1 MNIGAGWMIALGCVI
16 AGFMWLGGHLEQL
29 WVPQEYLIIFG
40 AAMGTLVASNK
51 WRNLKSMFRAF
62 VRIFLPSHGGR
73 AANLGLLC
81 LMFELLQRIKR
92 DGALSIESDIADPKQ
107 SELFA
112 KYPTVLKSPRLIEFI
127 TDYFTM
133 MMDGTVTLGQLESV
147 MAQEIE
153 VMNQEA
159 LEPSESIST
168 LADSMP
174 AFGIVAAIIGVVH
187 ALSSIKTGIGPG
199 EIGDMI
205 SQALVGTLL
214 GVFAAYAMMLPVSA
228 PFHCPLMKPAA
239 DVMAEALAR
248 VTIVSPSVPVIA
260 NVTAATVVD
269 PDEIRRLLVEQVT
282 AMVRWRESVHVMKDA
297 GVDTLIEL
305 GAGKVLSGLAK
316 RIDPEL
322 TGISVQTPQDIE
334 EFLKRR

>member
-214 GVFAAYAMMLPVSA
+214 GVFAAYAMMLPVSRSMEQLA
-228 PFHCPLMKPAA
+228 SA
-239 DVMAEALAR
+239 DVKPYEAVKEIL
-248 VTIVSPSVPVIA
+248 IA
-260 NVTAATVVD
+260 NYSNFSPMIAVEYGRKVMFTDQRPTMKELSEGVMAT
-269 PDEIRRLLVEQVT
+269 
-282 AMVRWRESVHVMKDA
+282 
-297 GVDTLIEL
+297 
-305 GAGKVLSGLAK
+305 SGNK
-316 RIDPEL
+316 L
-322 TGISVQTPQDIE
+322 TG
-334 EFLKRR
+334 

>member
-1 MNIGAGWMIALGCVI
+1 MNIGAGWIIAFGCVI
-16 AGFMWLGGHLEQL
+16 GGYIWVGGHIEQL
-29 WVPQEYLIIFG
+29 WVPAEYLIIFG
-40 AAMGTLVASNK
+40 AAMGTLLASNK

-62 VRIFLPSHGGR
+62 IRIFLPSHGGR

-92 DGALSIESDIADPKQ
+92 DGALSIESDISDPKQ

-153 VMNQEA
+153 VMNHEA

-174 AFGIVAAIIGVVH
+174 AFGIVAAIIGVIH

-205 SQALVGTLL
+205 SEALVGTLL
-214 GVFAAYAMMLPVSA
+214 GVFAAYAMMLPVSRSMEQLA
-228 PFHCPLMKPAA
+228 AA
-239 DVMAEALAR
+239 DLKPYEAVKEILIANYSNFSPMIAVEYGRKVMFTDQRPTMKELSEGVMA
-248 VTIVSPSVPVIA
+248 T
-260 NVTAATVVD
+260 
-269 PDEIRRLLVEQVT
+269 
-282 AMVRWRESVHVMKDA
+282 
-297 GVDTLIEL
+297 
-305 GAGKVLSGLAK
+305 SGNK
-316 RIDPEL
+316 L
-322 TGISVQTPQDIE
+322 TG
-334 EFLKRR
+334 

>member
-1 MNIGAGWMIALGCVI
+1 
-16 AGFMWLGGHLEQL
+16 
-29 WVPQEYLIIFG
+29 
-40 AAMGTLVASNK
+40 
-51 WRNLKSMFRAF
+51 MFRAF

-92 DGALSIESDIADPKQ
+92 DGALSIESDISDPHQ

-187 ALSSIKTGIGPG
+187 ALTSIKTGIGPDV
-199 EIGDMI
+199 IGDMI

-214 GVFAAYAMMLPVSA
+214 GVFAAYAMMLPVSRSMEQLA
-228 PFHCPLMKPAA
+228 SA
-239 DVMAEALAR
+239 DVKPYEAVKEIL
-248 VTIVSPSVPVIA
+248 IA
-260 NVTAATVVD
+260 NYSNFSPMIAVEYGRKVMFTDQRPTMKELSEGVMAT
-269 PDEIRRLLVEQVT
+269 
-282 AMVRWRESVHVMKDA
+282 
-297 GVDTLIEL
+297 
-305 GAGKVLSGLAK
+305 SGNK
-316 RIDPEL
+316 L
-322 TGISVQTPQDIE
+322 TG
-334 EFLKRR
+334 

>member
-1 MNIGAGWMIALGCVI
+1 MNIGAGWIVAFGCVI
-16 AGFMWLGGHLEQL
+16 GGYIWVGGHIAQL
-29 WVPQEYLIIFG
+29 WVPAEYLIIFG
-40 AAMGTLVASNK
+40 AAVGTLLASNK

-62 VRIFLPSHGGR
+62 IRIFLPSHGGR

-92 DGALSIESDIADPKQ
+92 DGALSIESDISDPKQ

-153 VMNQEA
+153 VMNHEA

-168 LADSMP
+168 LAVGMP
-174 AFGIVAAIIGVVH
+174 AFGIVAAIIGVIP

-205 SQALVGTLL
+205 SEALVGTLL
-214 GVFAAYAMMLPVSA
+214 GVFAAYAMMLPVSRSMEQLA
-228 PFHCPLMKPAA
+228 AA
-239 DVMAEALAR
+239 DLKPYEAVKEILIANYSNFSPMIAVEYGRKVMFTDQRPTMKELSEGVMA
-248 VTIVSPSVPVIA
+248 T
-260 NVTAATVVD
+260 
-269 PDEIRRLLVEQVT
+269 
-282 AMVRWRESVHVMKDA
+282 
-297 GVDTLIEL
+297 
-305 GAGKVLSGLAK
+305 SGNK
-316 RIDPEL
+316 L
-322 TGISVQTPQDIE
+322 TG
-334 EFLKRR
+334 

>member
-1 MNIGAGWMIALGCVI
+1 MNIGAGWIIAFGCVI
-16 AGFMWLGGHLEQL
+16 GGFIWLGGHIEQL
-29 WVPQEYLIIFG
+29 WVPEEYLIIFG
-40 AAMGTLVASNK
+40 AALGTLMASNK
-51 WRNLKSMFRAF
+51 WRNLKSMGRAF

-92 DGALSIESDIADPKQ
+92 DGALSIESDISDPKQ

-187 ALSSIKTGIGPG
+187 ALTSIKTGIGPDV
-199 EIGDMI
+199 IGDMI

-214 GVFAAYAMMLPVSA
+214 GVFAAYAMMLPVSRSMEQLA
-228 PFHCPLMKPAA
+228 SA
-239 DVMAEALAR
+239 DVKPYEAVKEIL
-248 VTIVSPSVPVIA
+248 IA
-260 NVTAATVVD
+260 NYSNFSPMIAVEYGRKVMYTDQRPTMKELSEGVMAT
-269 PDEIRRLLVEQVT
+269 
-282 AMVRWRESVHVMKDA
+282 
-297 GVDTLIEL
+297 
-305 GAGKVLSGLAK
+305 SGNK
-316 RIDPEL
+316 L
-322 TGISVQTPQDIE
+322 TG
-334 EFLKRR
+334 

>member
-1 MNIGAGWMIALGCVI
+1 
-16 AGFMWLGGHLEQL
+16 
-29 WVPQEYLIIFG
+29 
-40 AAMGTLVASNK
+40 VASNK

-214 GVFAAYAMMLPVSA
+214 GVFAAYAMMLPVSRSMEQLA
-228 PFHCPLMKPAA
+228 SA
-239 DVMAEALAR
+239 DVKPYEAVKEIL
-248 VTIVSPSVPVIA
+248 IA
-260 NVTAATVVD
+260 NYSNFSPMIAVEYGRKVMFTDQRPTMKELSEGVMAT
-269 PDEIRRLLVEQVT
+269 
-282 AMVRWRESVHVMKDA
+282 
-297 GVDTLIEL
+297 
-305 GAGKVLSGLAK
+305 SGNK
-316 RIDPEL
+316 L
-322 TGISVQTPQDIE
+322 TG
-334 EFLKRR
+334 

>member
-1 MNIGAGWMIALGCVI
+1 MNIGAGWLIAFGCVI

-92 DGALSIESDIADPKQ
+92 DGALSIESDISDPKQ

-214 GVFAAYAMMLPVSA
+214 GVFAAYAMMLPVSRSMEQLA
-228 PFHCPLMKPAA
+228 SA
-239 DVMAEALAR
+239 DVKPYEAVKEIL
-248 VTIVSPSVPVIA
+248 IA
-260 NVTAATVVD
+260 NYSNFSPMIAVEYGRKVMFTDQRPTMKELSEGVMAT
-269 PDEIRRLLVEQVT
+269 
-282 AMVRWRESVHVMKDA
+282 
-297 GVDTLIEL
+297 
-305 GAGKVLSGLAK
+305 SGNK
-316 RIDPEL
+316 L
-322 TGISVQTPQDIE
+322 TG
-334 EFLKRR
+334 

>member
-1 MNIGAGWMIALGCVI
+1 MNIGAGWIIAFGCVI

-92 DGALSIESDIADPKQ
+92 DGALSIESDISDPKQ

-214 GVFAAYAMMLPVSA
+214 GVFAAYAMMLPVSRSMEQLA
-228 PFHCPLMKPAA
+228 SA
-239 DVMAEALAR
+239 DVKPYEAVKEIL
-248 VTIVSPSVPVIA
+248 IA
-260 NVTAATVVD
+260 NYSNFSPMIAVEYGRKVMFTDQRPTMKELSEGVMAT
-269 PDEIRRLLVEQVT
+269 
-282 AMVRWRESVHVMKDA
+282 
-297 GVDTLIEL
+297 
-305 GAGKVLSGLAK
+305 SGNK
-316 RIDPEL
+316 L
-322 TGISVQTPQDIE
+322 TG
-334 EFLKRR
+334 

>member
-1 MNIGAGWMIALGCVI
+1 MNIGAGWIIAFGCVI
-16 AGFMWLGGHLEQL
+16 GGFLWLGGHPDQL

-40 AAMGTLVASNK
+40 AALGTLVASNK

-92 DGALSIESDIADPKQ
+92 DGALSIEGDIADPKQ

-187 ALSSIKTGIGPG
+187 ALTSIKTGIGPDV
-199 EIGDMI
+199 IGDMI

-214 GVFAAYAMMLPVSA
+214 GVFAAYAMMLPVSRSMEQLA
-228 PFHCPLMKPAA
+228 SA
-239 DVMAEALAR
+239 DVKPYEAVKEIL
-248 VTIVSPSVPVIA
+248 IA
-260 NVTAATVVD
+260 NYSNFSPMIAVEYGRKVMFTDQRPTMKELSEGVMAT
-269 PDEIRRLLVEQVT
+269 
-282 AMVRWRESVHVMKDA
+282 
-297 GVDTLIEL
+297 
-305 GAGKVLSGLAK
+305 SGNK
-316 RIDPEL
+316 L
-322 TGISVQTPQDIE
+322 TG
-334 EFLKRR
+334 

>member
-1 MNIGAGWMIALGCVI
+1 MNIGAGWIVAIACIIG
-16 AGFMWLGGHLEQL
+16 GFIWLGGHLEQL

-40 AAMGTLVASNK
+40 AALGTLLASNK
-51 WRNLKSMFRAF
+51 WRNLRSLFRSF
-62 VRIFLPSHGGR
+62 LRIFLPSHSGKS
-73 AANLGLLC
+73 ANLGLLC

-92 DGALSIESDIADPKQ
+92 DGALSIESDISDPKQ

-159 LEPSESIST
+159 LEPSESIT
-168 LADSMP
+168 ALADSMP

-199 EIGDMI
+199 EIGDLI
-205 SQALVGTLL
+205 AQALIGTLL
-214 GVFAAYAMMLPVSA
+214 GVFAAYAMMIPISRSMEQLAS
-228 PFHCPLMKPAA
+228 A
-239 DVMAEALAR
+239 DVKPYEAVKEIL
-248 VTIVSPSVPVIA
+248 IA
-260 NVTAATVVD
+260 NYSNFSPMIAVEYGRKVMYTDQRPTMKELSEGVMAT
-269 PDEIRRLLVEQVT
+269 
-282 AMVRWRESVHVMKDA
+282 
-297 GVDTLIEL
+297 
-305 GAGKVLSGLAK
+305 SGNK
-316 RIDPEL
+316 L
-322 TGISVQTPQDIE
+322 TG
-334 EFLKRR
+334 

>member
-1 MNIGAGWMIALGCVI
+1 
-16 AGFMWLGGHLEQL
+16 
-29 WVPQEYLIIFG
+29 LIIFG
-40 AAMGTLVASNK
+40 AALGTLMASNK
-51 WRNLKSMFRAF
+51 WRNLKSMGRAF
-62 VRIFLPSHGGR
+62 VRIFMPSHGGR

-92 DGALSIESDIADPKQ
+92 DGALSIESDISDPTQ

-187 ALSSIKTGIGPG
+187 ALTSIKTGIGPDV
-199 EIGDMI
+199 IGDMI

-214 GVFAAYAMMLPVSA
+214 GVFAAYAMMLPVSRSMEQLA
-228 PFHCPLMKPAA
+228 SA
-239 DVMAEALAR
+239 DVKPYEAVKEIL
-248 VTIVSPSVPVIA
+248 IA
-260 NVTAATVVD
+260 NYSNFSPMIAVEYGRKVMFTDQRPTMKELSEGVMAT
-269 PDEIRRLLVEQVT
+269 
-282 AMVRWRESVHVMKDA
+282 
-297 GVDTLIEL
+297 
-305 GAGKVLSGLAK
+305 SGNK
-316 RIDPEL
+316 L
-322 TGISVQTPQDIE
+322 TG
-334 EFLKRR
+334 

>member
-1 MNIGAGWMIALGCVI
+1 MNIGAGWIIAFGCVI
-16 AGFMWLGGHLEQL
+16 GGFLWLGGHVEQL
-29 WVPQEYLIIFG
+29 WVPEEYLIIFG
-40 AAMGTLVASNK
+40 AALGTLMASNK
-51 WRNLKSMFRAF
+51 WRNLKSTGRAF

-92 DGALSIESDIADPKQ
+92 DGALSIESDISDPKQ

-112 KYPTVLKSPRLIEFI
+112 KYPTVLRSPRLIEFI

-187 ALSSIKTGIGPG
+187 ALTSIKTGIGPDV
-199 EIGDMI
+199 IGDMI

-214 GVFAAYAMMLPVSA
+214 GVFAAYAMMLPVSRSMEQLA
-228 PFHCPLMKPAA
+228 SA
-239 DVMAEALAR
+239 DVKPYEAVKEIL
-248 VTIVSPSVPVIA
+248 IA
-260 NVTAATVVD
+260 NYSNFSPMIAVEYGRKVMYTDQRPTMKELSEGVMAT
-269 PDEIRRLLVEQVT
+269 
-282 AMVRWRESVHVMKDA
+282 
-297 GVDTLIEL
+297 
-305 GAGKVLSGLAK
+305 SGNK
-316 RIDPEL
+316 L
-322 TGISVQTPQDIE
+322 TG
-334 EFLKRR
+334 

>member
-1 MNIGAGWMIALGCVI
+1 MNIGAGWIIAYGCVI
-16 AGFMWLGGHLEQL
+16 GGYIWVGGHIEQL
-29 WVPQEYLIIFG
+29 WVPAEYLIIFG
-40 AAMGTLVASNK
+40 AAVGTLLASNK

-62 VRIFLPSHGGR
+62 IRIFLPSHGGR

-92 DGALSIESDIADPKQ
+92 DGALSIESDISDPKQ

-153 VMNQEA
+153 VMNHEA

-174 AFGIVAAIIGVVH
+174 AFGIVAAIIGVIH

-205 SQALVGTLL
+205 SEALVGTLL
-214 GVFAAYAMMLPVSA
+214 GVFAAYAMMLPVSRSMEQLA
-228 PFHCPLMKPAA
+228 AA
-239 DVMAEALAR
+239 DLKPYEAVKEILIANYSNFSPMIAVEYGRKVMFTDQRPTMKELSEGVMA
-248 VTIVSPSVPVIA
+248 T
-260 NVTAATVVD
+260 
-269 PDEIRRLLVEQVT
+269 
-282 AMVRWRESVHVMKDA
+282 
-297 GVDTLIEL
+297 
-305 GAGKVLSGLAK
+305 SGNK
-316 RIDPEL
+316 L
-322 TGISVQTPQDIE
+322 TG
-334 EFLKRR
+334 

>member
-1 MNIGAGWMIALGCVI
+1 MNIGAGWIIAFGCVI
-16 AGFMWLGGHLEQL
+16 GGFLWLGGHIEQL
-29 WVPQEYLIIFG
+29 WVPEEYLIIFG
-40 AAMGTLVASNK
+40 AALGTLMASNK
-51 WRNLKSMFRAF
+51 WRNLKSMARAF
-62 VRIFLPSHGGR
+62 IRIFLPSHGGR

-92 DGALSIESDIADPKQ
+92 DGALSIESDISDPKQ

-159 LEPSESIST
+159 LEPSESIAT

-187 ALSSIKTGIGPG
+187 ALTSIKTGIGPDV
-199 EIGDMI
+199 IGDMI

-214 GVFAAYAMMLPVSA
+214 GVFAAYAMMLPVSRSMEQLA
-228 PFHCPLMKPAA
+228 SA
-239 DVMAEALAR
+239 DVKPYEAVKEIL
-248 VTIVSPSVPVIA
+248 IA
-260 NVTAATVVD
+260 NYSNFSPMIAVEYGRKVMYTDQRPTMKELSEGVMAT
-269 PDEIRRLLVEQVT
+269 
-282 AMVRWRESVHVMKDA
+282 
-297 GVDTLIEL
+297 
-305 GAGKVLSGLAK
+305 SGNK
-316 RIDPEL
+316 L
-322 TGISVQTPQDIE
+322 TG
-334 EFLKRR
+334 

>member
-1 MNIGAGWMIALGCVI
+1 MNIGAGWIIAFGCTI
-16 AGFMWLGGHLEQL
+16 GGFLWLGGHIEQL

-40 AAMGTLVASNK
+40 AGLGTLMASNK

-62 VRIFLPSHGGR
+62 LRIFLPSHGGR

-92 DGALSIESDIADPKQ
+92 DGALSIESDISDPRQ

-159 LEPSESIST
+159 LEPSESIAT

-174 AFGIVAAIIGVVH
+174 AFGIVAAIVGVIH
-187 ALSSIKTGIGPG
+187 TLASIKLGKSPG
-199 EIGDMI
+199 EIGGSI
-205 SQALVGTLL
+205 AAALTGTLF
-214 GVFAAYAMMLPVSA
+214 GVFSAYAFFA
-228 PFHCPLMKPAA
+228 PIARILEQNAASDVKPF
-239 DVMAEALAR
+239 EAVKEILIAYYSNFSP
-248 VTIVSPSVPVIA
+248 IVAVEYGRKVLFTDQRPSM
-260 NVTAATVVD
+260 T
-269 PDEIRRLLVEQVT
+269 ELE
-282 AMVRWRESVHVMKDA
+282 A
-297 GVDTLIEL
+297 GV
-305 GAGKVLSGLAK
+305 LSTSGTNL
-316 RIDPEL
+316 R
-322 TGISVQTPQDIE
+322 G
-334 EFLKRR
+334 